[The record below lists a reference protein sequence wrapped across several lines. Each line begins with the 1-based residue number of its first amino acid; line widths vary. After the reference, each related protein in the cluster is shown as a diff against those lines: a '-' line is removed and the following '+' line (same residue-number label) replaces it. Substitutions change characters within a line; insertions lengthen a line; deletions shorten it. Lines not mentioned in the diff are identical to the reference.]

1 MEFIRSNLIR
11 DHASATEV
19 FPVDLP
25 TNPLSH
31 LILAQSCCQAADEAT
46 LAEMLAFINSVQ
58 VTRLGVTILNLES
71 EDLWALN
78 AFLNRRP
85 PIVTNSVTTATATR
99 TIGLI
104 VPFGRNVYDPDECYP
119 ATKKG
124 ELTLRVDT
132 TVIAT
137 SAITGIYSVEAVE
150 LMGATPTH
158 FLKTTKIAVAA
169 PGATGDHDVELPTGN
184 EIVAIGIRRTS
195 GPAATTHV
203 YGVQNA
209 RLLVDNKE
217 FGYVSARAQCL
228 DADGGLRMGGLPSS
242 MLLQQQVL
250 PPMMFWMDFDP
261 NGDGKWLVD
270 TAGKSSVKLR
280 LDMGV
285 NEAVWITLVER
296 VAVAG

>member
-1 MEFIRSNLIR
+1 MEFIRSNLIKDR
-11 DHASATEV
+11 ASATEV
-19 FPVDLP
+19 FEKDLP

-46 LAEMLAFINSVQ
+46 LAEMLAFINSVE
-58 VTRLGVTILNLES
+58 VTRCGVTVLSLES

-78 AFLNRRP
+78 AYLYRRP
-85 PIVTNSVTTATATR
+85 PIATNNITTATATR
-99 TIGLI
+99 TIGLVI
-104 VPFGRNVYDPDECYP
+104 PFGRNIFDPAECHP

-124 ELTLRVDT
+124 DLTLRVNT

-137 SAITGIYSVEAVE
+137 AAITGIYSVEAVE
-150 LMGATPTH
+150 LIDAQPTH
-158 FLKTTKIAVAA
+158 YLKSTKIALPA
-169 PGATGDHDVELPTGN
+169 PGATGERDVELPTGN

-195 GPAATTHV
+195 GPAVTTHV

-217 FGYVSARAQCL
+217 YGYASARAQCL
-228 DADGGLRMGGLPSS
+228 DADWGLRAGGLPSN
-242 MLLQQQVL
+242 MLLQQQIL

-270 TAGKSSVKLR
+270 TKGKSSVKLR

-285 NEAVWITLVER
+285 NEAVWLTLVER
-296 VAVAG
+296 VAV